1 MRHVLGECFLR
12 VDLSVLA
19 TTQGGAC
26 NHHPH
31 VTGEETEAQ
40 KGEVTGPSFLSHKV
54 AGLGCDLGSRTCV
67 LTSGVLVLSAGGPRG
82 VDFCRECLPKAVI
95 TGKLT
100 PAVKSFRG
108 DPDLA

>member
-1 MRHVLGECFLR
+1 MRHVLGGCFLR

-31 VTGEETEAQ
+31 VTDEETKAQ
-40 KGEVTGPSFLSHKV
+40 KGEVTGPSFLSHEV

-67 LTSGVLVLSAGGPRG
+67 LASGVHVA
-82 VDFCRECLPKAVI
+82 
-95 TGKLT
+95 
-100 PAVKSFRG
+100 
-108 DPDLA
+108 